1 MTVWT
6 SAVFPLHFVMNN
18 LWSELTK
25 NSLTNSLSFLA
36 FIGDSLRF
44 NWVSQRLLQ
53 AGFPPQ
59 TSSADRVDALPSLMI
74 FRRVSVS
81 DTQPVHEGGST
92 RW

>member
-1 MTVWT
+1 
-6 SAVFPLHFVMNN
+6 MNN

-36 FIGDSLRF
+36 FVGNRFCF
-44 NWVSQRLLQ
+44 NWVSQLLLQ
-53 AGFPPQ
+53 GGFPPQ
-59 TSSADRVDALPSLMI
+59 TSSADRVDTQPSLMI

-92 RW
+92 RFVGKLFNR